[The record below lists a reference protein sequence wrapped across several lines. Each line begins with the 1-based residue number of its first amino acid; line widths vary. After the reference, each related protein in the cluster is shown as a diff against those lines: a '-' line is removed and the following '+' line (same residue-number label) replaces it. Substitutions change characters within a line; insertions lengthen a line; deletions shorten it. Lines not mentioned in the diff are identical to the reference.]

1 MKLSSI
7 RTAVDALKFV
17 QGRIPNYLRAFHAD
31 LGLFEAELARVAVGT
46 GVAAVAGLLCIAFV
60 SVAVIVTA
68 WDSRFRITAAWLV
81 CLGWAVIVA
90 VATRYALTVRTGP
103 KPFASLSTELLHDLH
118 QVESMQ
124 NE

>member
-7 RTAVDALKFV
+7 RNAVDAL
-17 QGRIPNYLRAFHAD
+17 
-31 LGLFEAELARVAVGT
+31 FEGELARVAVGT

-68 WDSRFRITAAWLV
+68 WDSHYRITAAWLV
-81 CLGWAVIVA
+81 CLGWAVLVA
-90 VATRYALTVRTGP
+90 VATRYALAVRTGP
-103 KPFASLSTELLHDLH
+103 KPFAALSTELLHDLH
-118 QVESMQ
+118 QVERMQ